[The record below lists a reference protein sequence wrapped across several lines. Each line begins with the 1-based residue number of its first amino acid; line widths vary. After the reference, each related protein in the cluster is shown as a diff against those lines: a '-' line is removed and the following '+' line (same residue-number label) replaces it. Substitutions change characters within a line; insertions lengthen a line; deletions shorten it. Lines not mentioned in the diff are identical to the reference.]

1 MQGRLDGAW
10 AASHPAGRPASARTR
25 RSSATARSR
34 RTACRGCSGSC
45 LGGVRCRPRA
55 CSTTQARLRPLA
67 SFLRS
72 RTNSARVVGIEINS
86 CRAQQAARLSAP
98 GLTFVQGGVRRL
110 GFADATHAF
119 LTSQCWGSELMTDV
133 FGRLAEQAERLA
145 CMVMF
150 GSLPHALELPP
161 ILGRWGTIDSFA
173 SSVSGTWDPAAT
185 ALYLVRRTGCN
196 TSKSCMRKM
205 QKKLA
210 AAESQAAR
218 EANVA
223 AAAGDS
229 PWRLPPPRWSEGSPL
244 GTQYRHH
251 RRLSSMQLN
260 HSVTSQAR
268 LPIASLMAASATA
281 C

>member
-1 MQGRLDGAW
+1 MGGQPPSW
-10 AASHPAGRPASARTR
+10 AACERPHAPEQCYGEITPHGMSRLLWLLPGRCALQAESVLYDI
-25 RSSATARSR
+25 
-34 RTACRGCSGSC
+34 GSGF
-45 LGGVRCRPRA
+45 GHF
-55 CSTTQARLRPLA
+55 A

-98 GLTFVQGGVRRL
+98 GLTFVQGDVRRL

-185 ALYLVRRTGCN
+185 ALYLVRKTGCN

-229 PWRLPPPRWSEGSPL
+229 PWRLPPPRWSGRQPA
-244 GTQYRHH
+244 R
-251 RRLSSMQLN
+251 N
-260 HSVTSQAR
+260 SVQTS
-268 LPIASLMAASATA
+268 
-281 C
+281 